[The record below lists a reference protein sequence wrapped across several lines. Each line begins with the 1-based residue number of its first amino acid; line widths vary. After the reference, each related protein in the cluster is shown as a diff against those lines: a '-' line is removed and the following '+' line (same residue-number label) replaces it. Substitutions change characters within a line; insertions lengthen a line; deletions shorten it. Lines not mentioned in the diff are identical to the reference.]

1 MKLILVAFLCALA
14 ALPLAASA
22 QETVPTGNI
31 PRVADNGPY
40 LWAIAGHEIINVRA
54 SSGDYNPYM
63 RCSLYDAR
71 TVEILSRVQ
80 APPLSASDIRVVTKG
95 ARTIIGVRR
104 FLLLDIIPQD
114 AKAEGTS
121 LSSVAQKWVS
131 SVRKALP
138 DIAPKPSR
146 FGV

>member
-1 MKLILVAFLCALA
+1 MKFTFFGFLCCLA
-14 ALPLAASA
+14 AISVAACA

-40 LWAIAGHEIINVRA
+40 LWAIAGHEIIKVKA
-54 SSGDYNPYM
+54 SSGDFNPYM
-63 RCSLYDAR
+63 RCALYDAR

-80 APPLSASDIRVVTKG
+80 APPLSAKDIRVVTKG
-95 ARTIIGVRR
+95 TRTIIVVRR
-104 FLLLDIIPQD
+104 FLLLDVLPQD

-121 LSSVAQKWVS
+121 ISALAQKWVS
-131 SVRKALP
+131 SIRKALP